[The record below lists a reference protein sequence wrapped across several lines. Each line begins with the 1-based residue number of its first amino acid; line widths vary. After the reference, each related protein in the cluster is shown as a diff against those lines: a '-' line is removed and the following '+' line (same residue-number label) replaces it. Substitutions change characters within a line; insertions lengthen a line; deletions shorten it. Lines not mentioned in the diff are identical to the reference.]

1 MAHQAKL
8 EETVPTT
15 LPDDFDEWDGGAAA
29 PPSTLPDD
37 FDEFDDAPAAP
48 ARSAAP
54 QAVVAP
60 PVVNK
65 VAEMPVHRA
74 PVAPPVHTMPSPV
87 HTPPPAAKRTQE
99 LPAMRPPAAAPQPSG
114 AAPVVNRAAEAAAAQ
129 AQPARTA
136 ATQAQSARAATTQ
149 AQPARAAAAQ
159 AQPARAAASQAQ
171 PAKYAT
177 TEELS
182 NLVRAYHAT
191 QDTETD
197 DEQQRKK
204 KMMMIWIGAGV
215 LVLVIAAAA
224 VFLMMR
230 KPAEQKKP
238 LVVVQQPQVTYASD
252 PTPFQE
258 KPTPS
263 TPAQSTT
270 GTTPTPTAPTTPQTV
285 SVKADMM
292 NSQLNAPSRM
302 KDLKSNEK
310 DSAPAPASFGTG
322 MMDALNGTA
331 GSPVGSVF
339 GKQSGPK
346 VKIESPRI
354 VTISSGV
361 AQGMLLQKSSPVYP
375 PIAKTARVSGTVVL
389 QATISKYGQ
398 IENLRVLSG
407 PPMLQKAAV
416 DAVRNWKYKPYL
428 LDSQPVEVDTTV
440 SVVFSLGG

>member
-15 LPDDFDEWDGGAAA
+15 LPDDFDEWDGGAA
-29 PPSTLPDD
+29 PPATLPDD
-37 FDEFDDAPAAP
+37 FDEFDNDPALP
-48 ARSAAP
+48 ARSATPPA
-54 QAVVAP
+54 AVVP
-60 PVVNK
+60 PVASK
-65 VAEMPVHRA
+65 VAEMPAHRSPIA
-74 PVAPPVHTMPSPV
+74 PPPVHTMP
-87 HTPPPAAKRTQE
+87 TPAHAAPPAPKRSQE
-99 LPAMRPPAAAPQPSG
+99 IPTMRTAAAAPQPAV
-114 AAPVVNRAAEAAAAQ
+114 AAPSVSRAAEAA
-129 AQPARTA
+129 PAKA
-136 ATQAQSARAATTQ
+136 PATQ
-149 AQPARAAAAQ
+149 AQPAKSAATQ
-159 AQPARAAASQAQ
+159 APSARAAANQAQ
-171 PAKYAT
+171 PSKYAT

-204 KMMMIWIGAGV
+204 KMMMIWIGVGV
-215 LVLVIAAAA
+215 LVLVIVGAVAA
-224 VFLMMR
+224 LMLH
-230 KPAEQKKP
+230 KPAEQKKTV
-238 LVVVQQPQVTYASD
+238 VVVQQPTVTYTPDA
-252 PTPFQE
+252 TPFQE

-263 TPAQSTT
+263 TPAQQQQQSSTT
-270 GTTPTPTAPTTPQTV
+270 SAPAAPAQPQAPAV
-285 SVKADMM
+285 ASEMM
-292 NSQLNAPSRM
+292 SSQLNAPSRISSDVKGSG
-302 KDLKSNEK
+302 KD
-310 DSAPAPASFGTG
+310 ATPPPANFGAG
-322 MMDALNGTA
+322 MMDALNGSA
-331 GSPVGSVF
+331 GSPVGGVF

-389 QATISKYGQ
+389 QATISKTGL

-416 DAVRNWKYKPYL
+416 DAVRSWRYKPYM

>member
-1 MAHQAKL
+1 MR
-8 EETVPTT
+8 T
-15 LPDDFDEWDGGAAA
+15 AAA
-29 PPSTLPDD
+29 ASQ
-37 FDEFDDAPAAP
+37 PAI
-48 ARSAAP
+48 
-54 QAVVAP
+54 
-60 PVVNK
+60 
-65 VAEMPVHRA
+65 
-74 PVAPPVHTMPSPV
+74 T
-87 HTPPPAAKRTQE
+87 
-99 LPAMRPPAAAPQPSG
+99 
-114 AAPVVNRAAEAAAAQ
+114 APVVSRAAEAAPAKAPAPQ
-129 AQPARTA
+129 AQPAKSS
-136 ATQAQSARAATTQ
+136 ATQSPSARAAAT
-149 AQPARAAAAQ
+149 
-159 AQPARAAASQAQ
+159 QAQ

-204 KMMMIWIGAGV
+204 KMMLIWIGVGV
-215 LVLVIAAAA
+215 LVLVIVGA
-224 VFLMMR
+224 VTALMLH
-230 KPAEQKKP
+230 KPAEQKKTV
-238 LVVVQQPQVTYASD
+238 VVVQQPAVTYTPDA
-252 PTPFQE
+252 TPFQE

-263 TPAQSTT
+263 TPAQQQASTT
-270 GTTPTPTAPTTPQTV
+270 SAPAQQQQPQQPQAPAV
-285 SVKADMM
+285 ASEMM
-292 NSQLNAPSRM
+292 SSQLNAPSRI
-302 KDLKSNEK
+302 SNDVKGSGK
-310 DSAPAPASFGTG
+310 DSAPPPAGFGSG

-346 VKIESPRI
+346 VKVESPRI

-389 QATISKYGQ
+389 QATISKTGL

-416 DAVRNWKYKPYL
+416 DAVRGWRYKPYM